1 MIKSNID
8 FILAARP
15 SVFSTAHVLKSPGLL
30 LLLTP
35 DIVIYVT
42 LPTLGIDYFL
52 GRPHVT

>member
-1 MIKSNID
+1 MIKSNRD
-8 FILAARP
+8 FVLAARA
-15 SVFSTAHVLKSPGLL
+15 SVFSTAHVLRSPGLV

-52 GRPHVT
+52 GRPHAT